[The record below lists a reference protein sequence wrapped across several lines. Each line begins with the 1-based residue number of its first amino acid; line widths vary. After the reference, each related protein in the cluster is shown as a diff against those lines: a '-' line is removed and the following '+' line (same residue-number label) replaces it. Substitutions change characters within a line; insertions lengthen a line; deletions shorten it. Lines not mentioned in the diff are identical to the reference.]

1 MPPPFVHLRRM
12 LNKLYLLSSEPFMSH
27 LSPFAFLV
35 LTSLVLV
42 GCGAGESEFEL
53 TASQKIQVDE
63 RTAPVGSVMM
73 AGQVSIVDAG
83 SSQADVKKVSLS
95 EGSEHIVKMLNSG
108 DGGNMIFE
116 PAVIKVSKGDTIHFK
131 AVDMAHNSA
140 TIEGMIPEGA
150 ASWASALSQDVSVTL
165 DAEGVYVY
173 QCDPHAMMAMV
184 GVIQVGEAVNMSEI
198 QASANQHKSNFMM
211 NGDRLSGYLSQL

>member
-1 MPPPFVHLRRM
+1 L
-12 LNKLYLLSSEPFMSH
+12 
-27 LSPFAFLV
+27 A
-35 LTSLVLV
+35 
-42 GCGAGESEFEL
+42 GCGVGESDFEL
-53 TASQKIQVDE
+53 TASQKVQVAE

-73 AGQVSIVDAG
+73 AGQVSMVDTG
-83 SSQADVKKVSLS
+83 SSETNVQKVVLS
-95 EGSEHIVKMLNSG
+95 AGSEHIVKMLNSG

-140 TIEGMIPEGA
+140 TIEGMIPAGA
-150 ASWASALSQDVSVTL
+150 SAWASALSQDVSITL

-198 QASANQHKSNFMM
+198 KASAEQYKSNFMM
-211 NGDRLSGYLSQL
+211 NAGRLSGYLDQL